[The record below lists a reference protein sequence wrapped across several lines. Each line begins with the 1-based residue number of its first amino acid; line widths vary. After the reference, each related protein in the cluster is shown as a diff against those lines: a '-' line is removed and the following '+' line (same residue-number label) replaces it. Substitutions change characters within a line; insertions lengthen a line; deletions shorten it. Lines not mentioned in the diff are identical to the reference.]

1 MVVPSLS
8 FDCPH
13 RPRSGSCGSH
23 CRSRYSFRGV
33 HSLHPSLHGRMYTTV
48 SSDPMAPRPSVSED
62 ANAGSTT
69 LNVSDGRSRLPQGR
83 RPSRSSTGCRHGPC
97 WRALTSRVH
106 SQCILCI
113 STYDDGGWSSQGH
126 YAVPSAQPVAPRNLR
141 VVWLISCKIELDARI
156 KSSECPGGRAE
167 LRAYLHGNT

>member
-83 RPSRSSTGCRHGPC
+83 RPSRSSTGCRHGPWAHSAYC
-97 WRALTSRVH
+97 VCLRMMMGDGLFPRSLCCPLCEACGTSTSPSCLADFLQDRVGR
-106 SQCILCI
+106 
-113 STYDDGGWSSQGH
+113 TYQKQW
-126 YAVPSAQPVAPRNLR
+126 
-141 VVWLISCKIELDARI
+141 
-156 KSSECPGGRAE
+156 
-167 LRAYLHGNT
+167 